1 MNSEWRAK
9 LWGTSRW
16 VSYGRT
22 YPKGRGYSA
31 DRLEGVR
38 MSQKNHLSSKVSWG
52 THPVLPHCRNHED
65 KERRGVEKTTW
76 NWETFRRHANLLAR
90 ILACSAHIYQ
100 CLNSIYNEQKPKRPR
115 LDDNVVKW
123 SLGAQHTQHHTDAK
137 NSLPRNGILC
147 REKRQKVECWW
158 GKQARDKGSG
168 CKRSE
173 ALSSETVKGRGSRTL
188 YNWLRGLG
196 TLARSL
202 YLRMGEKSP
211 SGVESWGRLEVWKRP
226 STKTFRRKGRNISRE
241 LGMGRRKREE

>member
-1 MNSEWRAK
+1 MSILCKDIPKRK
-9 LWGTSRW
+9 RIF
-16 VSYGRT
+16 GRET
-22 YPKGRGYSA
+22 GRHE
-31 DRLEGVR
+31 DELKEP
-38 MSQKNHLSSKVSWG
+38 SKVSWG
-52 THPVLPHCRNHED
+52 AHPVLPHCRNHED
-65 KERRGVEKTTW
+65 KERRGVEQTTW
-76 NWETFRRHANLLAR
+76 NWETFRRHANFLAR
-90 ILACSAHIYQ
+90 VLACSAHIYQ

-196 TLARSL
+196 TLTRSL
-202 YLRMGEKSP
+202 YLRMGEKKSFG
-211 SGVESWGRLEVWKRP
+211 SGEVGKAG
-226 STKTFRRKGRNISRE
+226 SLKEAFHKDLQKKGQE
-241 LGMGRRKREE
+241 H